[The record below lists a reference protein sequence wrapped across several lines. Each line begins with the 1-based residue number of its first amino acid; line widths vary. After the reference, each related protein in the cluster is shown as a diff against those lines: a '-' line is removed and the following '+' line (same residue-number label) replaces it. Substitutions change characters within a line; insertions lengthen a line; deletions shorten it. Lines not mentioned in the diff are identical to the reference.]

1 MTITPQA
8 IRDQDFQTRFRGY
21 DAIEVKGYLELV
33 AEEFFELLEKI
44 RHQEEIIQGRDQET
58 EQDETDRNRL
68 EEQLQ
73 DARQEIL
80 RMGEELA
87 QRDEDKQHLDEEL
100 AGLRREIDAFDTE
113 RQSHAAALATAEQQ
127 KKEVEQQLRKTE
139 IMVEEM
145 RTKITLMKE
154 HNEELRREEVD
165 FKRTIGAAQRFAD
178 ELRQTAERESMEL
191 LRQSEEKARAALA
204 SAYREVQQLRQRA
217 YTEFS
222 RLPAEIERLN
232 EQRRTLR
239 DELHQLLGKHTSMLD
254 EFSEINQ
261 EITHISYDELF
272 EKINVADDGDEL
284 DESLD
289 TPDPSDVGLPI
300 MEDTDN
306 GDGGDDFPGEPAAN
320 SVAYFSDEK
329 KT

>member
-113 RQSHAAALATAEQQ
+113 RQSHAAALATAGAT
-127 KKEVEQQLRKTE
+127 KKGG
-139 IMVEEM
+139 
-145 RTKITLMKE
+145 
-154 HNEELRREEVD
+154 
-165 FKRTIGAAQRFAD
+165 GAA
-178 ELRQTAERESMEL
+178 
-191 LRQSEEKARAALA
+191 AA
-204 SAYREVQQLRQRA
+204 
-217 YTEFS
+217 
-222 RLPAEIERLN
+222 
-232 EQRRTLR
+232 
-239 DELHQLLGKHTSMLD
+239 
-254 EFSEINQ
+254 
-261 EITHISYDELF
+261 
-272 EKINVADDGDEL
+272 
-284 DESLD
+284 
-289 TPDPSDVGLPI
+289 
-300 MEDTDN
+300 
-306 GDGGDDFPGEPAAN
+306 
-320 SVAYFSDEK
+320 
-329 KT
+329 